1 MSLEADNLV
10 DRRRLRGKLTF
21 WRVLSVGL
29 GILAVAALGVAVVGR
44 DAVSLVQPQVARVT
58 IQGVITGDRP
68 ILKLFEDLRK
78 SSTVRAVIVQIDSPG
93 GTVPGSEA
101 IHDALRTLAAAKPTV
116 AVVNTLA
123 ASGGYIAA
131 IGADRI
137 FARRGAVV
145 GSVGVIFQ
153 YPNVTRLLD
162 SVGVQIETVKSTP
175 LKAAP
180 SPLEP
185 TTPEA
190 REAVRQLVADSYE
203 WFKTL
208 VQQRRELTP
217 EQLASVA
224 DGRVFTG
231 AQALS
236 LKMIDEI
243 GAEREAIAWLEK
255 NRNVPA
261 NLPIRDWR
269 RSSSRSDLGL
279 VEAVVSVFWH
289 NSEASFIARALRESE
304 RLALDGLVAI
314 WQPAT
319 EK

>member
-1 MSLEADNLV
+1 MSLEADSLV
-10 DRRRLRGKLTF
+10 DRRRLRGKVTF
-21 WRVLSVGL
+21 WRVLSVLL
-29 GILAVAALGVAVVGR
+29 GIVAVVALGVAVVGR
-44 DAVSLVQPQVARVT
+44 DAISLVQPQVARVT

-68 ILKLFEDLRK
+68 TLRLLEDLRK

-93 GTVPGSEA
+93 GTVPGAEA
-101 IHDALRTLAAAKPTV
+101 IHEALRTLAAAKPTV

-162 SVGVQIETVKSTP
+162 SIGVQIETVKSTP

-203 WFKTL
+203 WFKGL

-217 EQLASVA
+217 EQLAAVA

-231 AQALS
+231 AQALT

-261 NLPIRDWR
+261 NLPVREWR
-269 RSSSRSDLGL
+269 RSSNVRDLGL
-279 VEAVVSVFWH
+279 VETLASLLQLDAGTSVV
-289 NSEASFIARALRESE
+289 ARAIRESE
-304 RLALDGLVAI
+304 RLALDGLIAI

-319 EK
+319 QK